1 MSLSRAYPE
10 RPWIGVLAAVRR
22 GPRCLLIQ
30 RAQRVDEGKWG
41 FPGGTLE
48 LGETITDCAQREL
61 REETGVEAAALGV
74 LTAYDY
80 IGREADE
87 RVRFHYTLVCVVL
100 DWRAGE
106 GEVREPE
113 THSGIGW
120 FTPEDVERRA
130 LPTSERAVELMR
142 RALSFSAAS

>member
-1 MSLSRAYPE
+1 VSRNYPE
-10 RPWIGVLAAVRR
+10 RPWVGVLAAVRR

-41 FPGGTLE
+41 FPGGSLE
-48 LGETITDCAQREL
+48 VGETVTDCAEREL
-61 REETGVEAAALGV
+61 REETGVEAAAMGV

-80 IGREADE
+80 IRRDPDD
-87 RVRFHYTLVCVVL
+87 RVRFHFTLICVVL

-106 GEVREPE
+106 GELREPE
-113 THSGIGW
+113 SHSDIGW
-120 FTPEDVERRA
+120 FTPEEVEARA

-142 RALSFSAAS
+142 QVLSYSAAS

>member
-1 MSLSRAYPE
+1 MSLSRSYPE

-48 LGETITDCAQREL
+48 LGETLTDCAEREL
-61 REETGVEAAALGV
+61 REEAGVEASSVGV

-80 IGREADE
+80 IGRDAED

-113 THSGIGW
+113 VHSGIGW
-120 FTPEDVERRA
+120 FTPEAVEAKA
-130 LPTSERAVELMR
+130 LSTSDRAVELMR
-142 RALSFSAAS
+142 RALSFSAAI

>member
-1 MSLSRAYPE
+1 VSLSRSYPE

-48 LGETITDCAQREL
+48 LGETLTDCAEREL
-61 REETGVEAAALGV
+61 REEAGVEANSVGV

-80 IGREADE
+80 IGRDADR

-113 THSGIGW
+113 VHSGIGW
-120 FTPEDVERRA
+120 FTPEDVEAKA
-130 LPTSERAVELMR
+130 LSTSDRAVELMR
-142 RALSFSAAS
+142 RALSFSAAI